1 MNKGPAAKEFACPG
15 QNDKDITVNFTFV
28 FQTSDTIVVKDEAQI
43 FLFFFCG
50 EVFNFMSMWNYS
62 DLKDTI

>member
-28 FQTSDTIVVKDEAQI
+28 FQTSDTIVVEDEAQI
-43 FLFFFCG
+43 FLFIFLRG
-50 EVFNFMSMWNYS
+50 SLQLHVNVE
-62 DLKDTI
+62 L

>member
-28 FQTSDTIVVKDEAQI
+28 FQTSDIIVVEDEAQI
-43 FLFFFCG
+43 FFFLRG
-50 EVFNFMSMWNYS
+50 SLQLHVNVE
-62 DLKDTI
+62 L